1 MAGIRVQF
9 GSVVANADVELEVGR
24 GEIVALLGENGAG
37 KTTLMRVLAGLLVP
51 QAGSIAIDGK
61 PVTIGSPLEAS
72 ALGIGMV
79 HQHFMLIPT
88 MSVAENIA
96 LGLKGLRPWF
106 PDIAEVA
113 RGVERLGRDF
123 GLEVD
128 PAAMVGELTIAGQQ
142 RVEILKQLYRGARIL
157 VLDEPTAVLT
167 PQEADRLFVVLK
179 SLAAKGTSIVF
190 ISHKLR
196 EVLALT
202 DRITV
207 LRGGRVAGQLTTAA
221 TSQEEIA
228 RMMVGDAHSLSPLEV
243 IGRGSEGPALLEGRG
258 LSARDERGILRLDH
272 IDLTLRAGEILGV
285 AGVDGNGQRELAEVL
300 VGLRPLEAGTLSIEG
315 HDITRASV
323 GARLAAGMAHIPEDR
338 HHTAIFEAMSI
349 ADNVVADRLD
359 APQYARRG
367 FLRPGGIRRGVE
379 RVVEDYDV
387 RCAGIG
393 QQIGMLSGGNQ
404 QKVVLGRALARD
416 PKVIVAVQPTR
427 GLDIG
432 AAGFLHRQ
440 LLARRAAGAAVL
452 LISMELE
459 ELQALS
465 DRIVVMFKGAI
476 IGTLPRAEVTMQRL
490 GLMMAGERA

>member
-1 MAGIRVQF
+1 
-9 GSVVANADVELEVGR
+9 
-24 GEIVALLGENGAG
+24 
-37 KTTLMRVLAGLLVP
+37 
-51 QAGSIAIDGK
+51 
-61 PVTIGSPLEAS
+61 
-72 ALGIGMV
+72 
-79 HQHFMLIPT
+79 
-88 MSVAENIA
+88 
-96 LGLKGLRPWF
+96 
-106 PDIAEVA
+106 
-113 RGVERLGRDF
+113 
-123 GLEVD
+123 
-128 PAAMVGELTIAGQQ
+128 
-142 RVEILKQLYRGARIL
+142 
-157 VLDEPTAVLT
+157 
-167 PQEADRLFVVLK
+167 
-179 SLAAKGTSIVF
+179 
-190 ISHKLR
+190 
-196 EVLALT
+196 
-202 DRITV
+202 
-207 LRGGRVAGQLTTAA
+207 
-221 TSQEEIA
+221 
-228 RMMVGDAHSLSPLEV
+228 
-243 IGRGSEGPALLEGRG
+243 
-258 LSARDERGILRLDH
+258 
-272 IDLTLRAGEILGV
+272 
-285 AGVDGNGQRELAEVL
+285 
-300 VGLRPLEAGTLSIEG
+300 
-315 HDITRASV
+315 
-323 GARLAAGMAHIPEDR
+323 MAHIPEDR